1 MRGKYGTA
9 GGGGPRVRIWL
20 RRVAVVTGFALM
32 PGLLSPVVF
41 ADDPASLGAP
51 KLAAPKAAEVIPFTA
66 KVNKKQAAVMKKA
79 ADTHRRDTARAKSD
93 RARTVTWPQ
102 AGRTTLTPSATGTA
116 QSSAGGLPLSLIAAS
131 SLAKKQKPVN
141 GAVEVTVLDQKQA
154 AQLGIKGVV
163 LTVTGPATGGTAQL
177 SLNYKKFASAYG
189 GDWAGRLQIQR
200 LPNCALTD
208 PAASK
213 CRTRTPL
220 DFTNDRAHSTVTA
233 PVAFTSAASS
243 GRTVVL
249 ALAAGSESGA
259 GDYKATPLSASSTW
273 EAGGSSGTFTWSY
286 PLRTP
291 PAAAGPAPDLSIS
304 YDSGSVDGRTGS
316 TNNQGTAIGEGF
328 DITSSYIERKYGSC
342 DDDGQDDKFD
352 QCWKYDNAS
361 VVLNGKASE
370 LVKQDGKGGAPGE
383 ADEPGVWR
391 LKNDDASTVTHSTG
405 ADNGDDNGEYWTIIT
420 GEGTKYVFGLS
431 KLDGAPADERTDS
444 VWTVPVFGDDS
455 GEPGYKDGTSF
466 SGRDKKQAW
475 RWNLD
480 YVEDTRANAMSYWY
494 DSEINYYDKLGDD
507 NTGTAYTR
515 GGWLKEIRYG
525 QRAKALFSG
534 SPAASNKVVF
544 SYKERCVATGT
555 GCDSL
560 TEDARDNWPDVP
572 FDSVCKE
579 GDKCTGNVGPS
590 FFTRKR
596 MTAISTYAWNA
607 AAAIPDFAPVDTW
620 ALKQQYLDPGD
631 TGDSS
636 DQSLWLDE
644 IRHTGR
650 HGTEIALPPVTFTH
664 EFLANR
670 VDGNSDDILPLH
682 KPRLYTITSET
693 GAQSVVNYL
702 PADCTA
708 GQAKPAVD
716 TNTKRCYPVYWSPN
730 GEKTPILDWFQKYP
744 VQAVSTTDPHGGSEA
759 VEHTY
764 TYTGGGAWHY
774 NDDPMIKEKERTWSS
789 WRGYGQVT
797 HVTGRPGK
805 TQSKTATVYLRG
817 MNGDRVLGSDGKT
830 PHATDRKSVTV
841 TGIKAPGITD
851 SDQYAG
857 FTRESVTYNG
867 AQEVSG
873 KISDPWS
880 KKTATQHKSYAD
892 TEAYFVRVAAT
903 HDRTNI
909 TTTGTPRDRIRTATT
924 TYDDYGMP
932 ETVDDKGDNAVTGD
946 EKCTRTWYA
955 RNDTVGINNL
965 VARTR
970 TVAQPC
976 ATTDTALDLPVD
988 STRPGD
994 VVSDTAIAYDT
1005 TTWTQEHK
1013 PTKGERRWT
1022 GRATSYGADNQPA
1035 WQKITTVTY
1044 DALGRQLT
1052 VKDTNDTTTST
1063 NAYTPAETGPLTA
1076 TTVTNAKSHR
1086 TISLLDYATAAP
1098 LKVTDPNNKVSESTY
1113 DALGRIKQAWLPNS
1127 PRSGGK
1133 SPNYVYDYGITA
1145 TDPPW
1150 VSTGTLQ
1157 GDAAGYNTTY
1167 EIYDSQ
1173 LRPRQTQ
1180 SPSPLGGRVIG
1191 LTMYDDRGLAVS
1203 SQSDIWDDETAP
1215 TSVIAQTEGGQAPVQ
1230 NDTTYDGAGRAV
1242 KAVTMHFGRV
1252 RWTTETAH
1260 TGDTV
1265 TNTAPIGGQAT
1276 AVVTDALGQTTQ
1288 RREYAG
1294 TQPTG
1299 ADFTTTDFTYTGAGR
1314 QHTVTGPDRAKWI
1327 HTYDLFGRKASSTDP
1342 DSGTVRTQYDELDRA
1357 ISTTNALSKTVLS
1370 EYDALGRQTGLWDN
1384 TKTDATKLAAWTFDT
1399 LAKGQVDTSVRY
1411 EGGLNGKSYTT
1422 KVTAY
1427 DPVYNVTG
1435 TQLTLPATDP
1445 LVTAGVPATLNFSTV
1460 YNVDGTVRSNTHP
1473 AAGGLPAEA
1482 VSNKYNDLGLQTS
1495 ASGTGAYLKD
1505 ATYSELGDLRQ
1516 LTPYTSQNLAFTFGY
1531 EPGTRRLKSSIVS
1544 DTAHPGRLQDL
1555 NFTQDD
1561 AGNITSIFDA
1571 ATQGTSGT
1579 TKTDNQCFTYDGHRR
1594 LIEAWTPRTPDCA
1607 TTGRTTANLDGEAP
1621 YWSSYTYTTGGQ
1633 RKTET
1638 KHTTTGNNTTTY
1650 AYGTPTGQPHPLAST
1665 TGVKTGTYTYD
1676 KSGSTTSR
1684 PGVQAQQ
1691 TLTWNTE
1698 GKLAT
1703 TTEPAA
1709 GTKPATG
1716 TSYLYDADG
1725 ELLISRNTTGDGD
1738 TVLYLGGGSEV
1749 RLTTKGTAKTL
1760 TGTRYYTAAG
1770 KTIALRTATLGTTGS
1785 KLAFLAGDHHG
1796 TSSLAIDAATLAVT
1810 KRYTTPFGAPRGSAA
1825 TTWPDDKGF
1834 LGKPADSAT
1843 GLTHI
1848 GAREYDPGVGQ
1859 FISIDPVLAVDQHQ
1873 SMNGYAYANQN
1884 PATYADPT
1892 GLWID
1897 NGNGQSEIRDDG
1909 HGDHNTLI
1917 PATGKHGEDQWPVPG
1932 GSGGGGKGG
1941 GGGTASA
1948 PSSGGGGK
1956 GGGSDCGFWSKC
1968 GWVNAF
1974 DDAGNWIGDNK
1985 GMIAS
1990 VVTEVVVGGACFGA
2004 AAGAGLAT
2012 GGVGFGAAAGCGAVA
2027 GAAGSAIGN
2036 AFDDNADH
2044 SVSGQLSAQADGAIW
2059 GAAGAGAFY
2068 GVGQAAKFLGKC
2080 HSFLPGTG
2088 VLLADGTRRA
2098 IEEIDVGDTVVT
2110 TDTKTGKTTKKKVVA
2125 TITTEDDED
2134 FTEITISLDDD
2145 YSSIVATDTHPF
2157 WVPELRKWVKAGDL
2171 YPGQRLRTSA
2181 GTHVQITATTHYTKQ
2196 QRTHDLTIQDIHAY
2210 YVLAGE
2216 TPVLV
2221 HNATPGQKCD
2231 LTLGAGPNAREG
2243 VGLENGDIE
2252 ADGVRDLINES
2263 GNKYGCHTCDAR
2275 TPGTKDGDWIPDHQP
2290 PSSLVPPGS
2299 PQTAYPHCLPCAR
2312 RQGGV
2317 ASQLSQGKSK
2327 KEW

>member
-1 MRGKYGTA
+1 MRGNHGTA

-41 ADDPASLGAP
+41 ADDPAPLGAP
-51 KLAAPKAAEVIPFTA
+51 KLAAPKAAEVTPFTA

-79 ADTHRRDTARAKSD
+79 ADTHRRDAARAKSD
-93 RARTVTWPQ
+93 RATTVTWPQ
-102 AGRTTLTPSATGTA
+102 AGSTTLTPSATGDA
-116 QSSAGGLPLSLIAAS
+116 QAVAGGLPLSLTAPS
-131 SLAKKQKPVN
+131 TPAKKQKLVN
-141 GAVEVTVLDQKQA
+141 GAVKVTVLDQGQTAK
-154 AQLGIKGVV
+154 LGIKGVA

-177 SLNYKKFASAYG
+177 GLDYEKFASAYG

-233 PVAFTSAASS
+233 PVAFAPAAAAG

-420 GEGTKYVFGLS
+420 GEGTKYVFGLN

-466 SGRDKKQAW
+466 SDRDKKQAW

-480 YVEDTRANAMSYWY
+480 YVEDTHANAMSYWY
-494 DSEINYYDKLGDD
+494 DSETNYYDKLGDD
-507 NTGTAYTR
+507 NTGTVYTR

-572 FDSVCKE
+572 FDAVCKE

-805 TQSKTATVYLRG
+805 TQSKTRTVYLRG
-817 MNGDRVLGSDGKT
+817 MNGDRVLGADGKT
-830 PHATDRKSVTV
+830 PHATDRKSITV
-841 TGIKAPGITD
+841 TGIKATAISD

-857 FTRESVTYNG
+857 FTRESVSYNG

-873 KISDPWS
+873 QISDPWS

-903 HDRTNI
+903 HERINI
-909 TTTGTPRDRIRTATT
+909 TTSGTPRDRVRSTVT
-924 TYDDYGMP
+924 TYDDYGMA

-976 ATTDTALDLPVD
+976 ATADAALDLPAY

-994 VVSDTAIAYDT
+994 VVTDTATSYDA
-1005 TTWTQEHK
+1005 TTWTAEQK
-1013 PTKGERRWT
+1013 PIKGEVRWT
-1022 GRATSYGADNQPA
+1022 GRAKSYGADNQPA
-1035 WQKITTVTY
+1035 WQKTTTVTY
-1044 DALGRQLT
+1044 DALGRPLT
-1052 VKDTNDTTTST
+1052 VKDTNDTTTAT
-1063 NAYTPAETGPLTA
+1063 TTYTPAETGPLTA
-1076 TTVTNAKSHR
+1076 TTVSNAKSHR
-1086 TISLLDYATAAP
+1086 AVSSLDYATAAP
-1098 LKVTDPNNKVSESTY
+1098 LKVTDPNNRITESTY
-1113 DALGRIKQAWLPNS
+1113 DALGRIKQVWLPNS

-1145 TDPPW
+1145 TEPPW

-1180 SPSPLGGRVIG
+1180 SPSSLGGRVIG

-1203 SQSDIWDDETAP
+1203 SQGDIWDDKSAP

-1242 KAVTMHFGRV
+1242 KAVTMNFGRV
-1252 RWTTETAH
+1252 RWSTETAY

-1265 TNTAPIGGQAT
+1265 TNTAPTGGQAT
-1276 AVVTDALGQTTQ
+1276 AVVTDAFGQTTQ

-1299 ADFTTTDFTYTGAGR
+1299 TGFTTTDFTYTPDGQQAS
-1314 QHTVTGPDRAKWI
+1314 VKGPDQAIWTY
-1327 HTYDLFGRKASSTDP
+1327 TYDLFGRKASSTDP
-1342 DSGTVRTQYDELDRA
+1342 DMGTTISSYNELDQA
-1357 ISTTNALSKTVLS
+1357 VATTNALSKTLIA
-1370 EYDALGRQTGLWDN
+1370 EYDSLGRRTGLWDSA
-1384 TKTDATKLAAWTFDT
+1384 KTDTDKLAAWTFDT
-1399 LAKGQVDTSVRY
+1399 LAKGQGDTSVRY
-1411 EGGLNGKSYTT
+1411 EGGLTGKAYTT

-1427 DPVYNVTG
+1427 DPLYNVTG
-1435 TQLTLPATDP
+1435 SQLTLPATDP
-1445 LVTAGVPATLNFSTV
+1445 LVTGGVPDTLNFSTV
-1460 YNVDGTVRSNTHP
+1460 YNVDGTVRQYTNP
-1473 AAGGLPAEA
+1473 AVGGLPAET
-1482 VSNKYNDLGLQTS
+1482 VSNKYNDLGLQTTAGGS
-1495 ASGTGAYLKD
+1495 GAYLKD
-1505 ATYSELGDLRQ
+1505 ASYSELGDPRQ
-1516 LTPYTSQNLAFTFGY
+1516 LTLATSQNLTLTYGY
-1531 EPGTRRLKSSIVS
+1531 EPGTRRLKSSVVS
-1544 DTAHPGRLQDL
+1544 DTAHPGRMQDL

-1571 ATQGTSGT
+1571 ATQGTGGT

-1607 TTGRTTANLDGEAP
+1607 VAGRATANLDGQAP
-1621 YWSSYTYTTGGQ
+1621 YWSSYTYTASGQ

-1638 KHTTTGNNTTTY
+1638 KHTTTGNSTTTY
-1650 AYGTPTGQPHPLAST
+1650 AYGTPTGQPHPLTST
-1665 TGVKTGTYTYD
+1665 TGAKTGTYTYN
-1676 KSGSTTSR
+1676 KTGSTTSR

-1691 TLTWNTE
+1691 TLTWNSE

-1703 TTEPAA
+1703 ATEPAA

-1716 TSYLYDADG
+1716 TSYLYDAGG
-1725 ELLISRNTTGDGD
+1725 ELLIARNTTGDGD

-1749 RLTTKGTAKTL
+1749 RLTTKGTTKTL
-1760 TGTRYYTAAG
+1760 AGTRYYTAAG
-1770 KTIALRTATLGTTGS
+1770 QTIALRTTTAGTTGS
-1785 KLAFLAGDHHG
+1785 KLSFLAGDHHG
-1796 TSSLAIDAATLAVT
+1796 TSGLAIDAATSVVT

-1825 TTWPDDKGF
+1825 TTWPDDKAF
-1834 LGKPADSAT
+1834 LGKPADTTT

-1859 FISIDPVLAVDQHQ
+1859 FISVDPVLAPDQHQ
-1873 SMNGYAYANQN
+1873 SLNGYAYANQN

-1917 PATGKHGEDQWPVPG
+1917 PSTGKHGDDQWPIPG
-1932 GSGGGGKGG
+1932 GSGG

-1948 PSSGGGGK
+1948 PGGGGGGGK
-1956 GGGSDCGFWSKC
+1956 GGGCGFWDVKC
-1968 GWVNAF
+1968 GFNQWKNGISDVYH
-1974 DDAGNWIGDNK
+1974 GTG
-1985 GMIAS
+1985 
-1990 VVTEVVVGGACFGA
+1990 EVFY
-2004 AAGAGLAT
+2004 GL
-2012 GGVGFGAAAGCGAVA
+2012 
-2027 GAAGSAIGN
+2027 IGN
-2036 AFDDNADH
+2036 
-2044 SVSGQLSAQADGAIW
+2044 VPY
-2059 GAAGAGAFY
+2059 AAENFGVLVDSDCWNGGAGASGCDY
-2068 GVGQAAKFLGKC
+2068 GSQYDNWINDQGVDTSSDAYQVPSALLAIFGGALAAKKKAPKADKCSFSPSTEVLMEEGGTKEIADIELGDKVEAGN
-2080 HSFLPGTG
+2080 P
-2088 VLLADGTRRA
+2088 R
-2098 IEEIDVGDTVVT
+2098 
-2110 TDTKTGKTTKKKVVA
+2110 TGKHDGPRPVTA
-2125 TITTEDDED
+2125 THINY
-2134 FTEITISLDDD
+2134 DDD
-2145 YSSIVATDTHPF
+2145 LIDLTVETSPGHSTVIETTSQHPF
-2157 WVPELRKWVKAGDL
+2157 WDDTARKWVPAVELTVGHALITNRDKNVKVKQVRAV
-2171 YPGQRLRTSA
+2171 PGA
-2181 GTHVQITATTHYTKQ
+2181 ADMYN
-2196 QRTHDLTIQDIHAY
+2196 LTVDGLHTY

-2216 TPVLV
+2216 APVLV
-2221 HNATPGQKCD
+2221 HNTNCGNRKHDRARGAAGIDEMTATFERFYKRSDIYSETYG
-2231 LTLGAGPNAREG
+2231 N
-2243 VGLENGDIE
+2243 GLKLWTPY
-2252 ADGVRDLINES
+2252 GVREVDIAIKNAS
-2263 GNKYGCHTCDAR
+2263 
-2275 TPGTKDGDWIPDHQP
+2275 
-2290 PSSLVPPGS
+2290 
-2299 PQTAYPHCLPCAR
+2299 
-2312 RQGGV
+2312 GGV
-2317 ASQLSQGKSK
+2317 DLYEGKVNKSNYTK
-2327 KEW
+2327 VQKRKDAWIEKEYGFKTTVIKRQTECPICKPKFP